1 MSSDSSAAEPKGSA
15 GPSIAAKKKSSK
27 GKTTN
32 ITNNSTTKR
41 NVTVG
46 TLEDAKNS
54 ERTDKGNNSN
64 AESDSYVYCDFAQIE
79 EEEYDVDY
87 EIDQEGLLQALEE
100 STAMAAAQTMQHQTM
115 AYTSQPQQVLRAS
128 GWVRSQRFPVK
139 LYALLSQPQLSH
151 IITWMPHGRSWKVL
165 KPRIFETAVLPGT
178 LGEVNFRGQ
187 TPYIV
192 KLDVKGLALSDKILL
207 VLLF

>member
-1 MSSDSSAAEPKGSA
+1 MSSDSAEPKASA
-15 GPSIAAKKKSSK
+15 DPPVA
-27 GKTTN
+27 KTTS
-32 ITNNSTTKR
+32 STTTTTNS

-54 ERTDKGNNSN
+54 DRSDKGSK
-64 AESDSYVYCDFAQIE
+64 ESESYMYCDFAQIE

-100 STAMAAAQTMQHQTM
+100 STAMAAAQTMQHQSM
-115 AYTSQPQQVLRAS
+115 AYASQPQQVLRAS

-178 LGEVNFRGQ
+178 CRN
-187 TPYIV
+187 
-192 KLDVKGLALSDKILL
+192 A
-207 VLLF
+207 